1 MKNEQQDVAGIQY
14 DEMIKLLREMNQRA
28 TRTESRVVHLGD
40 HVGANLRTRM
50 RIEIKRDRD
59 APYVEIDALDVS
71 ISRIV
76 AVLVDRGIDE
86 AIDVYLKN
94 ERVATVYPENA

>member
-14 DEMIKLLREMNQRA
+14 DEMIELLREVRQRT
-28 TRTESRVVHLGD
+28 TRTESRVVQLGD

-76 AVLVDRGIDE
+76 TELVEMDIDK
-86 AIDVYLKN
+86 AIDVYRKN
-94 ERVATVYPENA
+94 KRVATVYPQNT